1 MTLRGDLT
9 DKSEEVKKELTPEQ
23 LQAMF
28 EASIQLM
35 DSAVRDIQV
44 AWRGICIVLMSS
56 QIIPPKEEHPDAD
69 SPTDPTQ
76 S

>member
-1 MTLRGDLT
+1 MT
-9 DKSEEVKKELTPEQ
+9 EEVKKDLTPEQ

-28 EASIQLM
+28 DASIQLM
-35 DSAVRDIQV
+35 DSAVRDMQV

-56 QIIPPKEEHPDAD
+56 QIIPPKEEVNAD